1 MRGLN
6 LAFATFAFSQILELF
21 NALKNQLNLEPKFKT
36 LRLIFLT
43 VNFISL
49 HKNFTCKFIK
59 FTKKTPRQK
68 LEFGFFKS
76 VKQVC
81 FSSSQKAANLS
92 AIMTAAK
99 DTYLQHSSNNKFI
112 WQVFGIFGSAAFVCI
127 PSCVKFDLKELK

>member
-6 LAFATFAFSQILELF
+6 LAFATFAFSQILRILKV
-21 NALKNQLNLEPKFKT
+21 LKNRLNLEPKFKA
-36 LRLIFLT
+36 LCLIFLT
-43 VNFISL
+43 VNFINL
-49 HKNFTCKFIK
+49 LKNFTRKFIN

-92 AIMTAAK
+92 VIMAPK
-99 DTYLQHSSNNKFI
+99 DAYLQHSSNSKFAG
-112 WQVFGIFGSAAFVCI
+112 QVCGIFDSAAFIRLPPCA
-127 PSCVKFDLKELK
+127 KFDLREPR

>member
-6 LAFATFAFSQILELF
+6 LAFATFAFSQILRILKV
-21 NALKNQLNLEPKFKT
+21 LKNRLNLEPKFKT
-36 LRLIFLT
+36 FLLIFLT
-43 VNFISL
+43 LNFINL
-49 HKNFTCKFIK
+49 LKNFTCKFIK

-92 AIMTAAK
+92 VITAAK
-99 DTYLQHSSNNKFI
+99 DAYLQHSSNNKFAR
-112 WQVFGIFGSAAFVCI
+112 QVCGILGSASFVCL
-127 PSCVKFDLKELK
+127 PPCAKFDLKGHK

>member
-6 LAFATFAFSQILELF
+6 LAFATFAFSQILRILK
-21 NALKNQLNLEPKFKT
+21 ALKNRLNLKPKFKT
-36 LRLIFLT
+36 VRQILFSAS
-43 VNFISL
+43 FINL
-49 HKNFTCKFIK
+49 LKNFTSKFIK

-92 AIMTAAK
+92 VITAAK
-99 DTYLQHSSNNKFI
+99 DAYLQHSSNNKFI
-112 WQVFGIFGSAAFVCI
+112 WQVFGIFGSAVFVRLR
-127 PSCVKFDLKELK
+127 PCVKFDLKELK

>member
-1 MRGLN
+1 MSGLN

-59 FTKKTPRQK
+59 FTKKMLRRKPK
-68 LEFGFFKS
+68 FGFFES
-76 VKQVC
+76 VKQLY
-81 FSSSQKAANLS
+81 FSLSQKAANLS
-92 AIMTAAK
+92 ATMTSK
-99 DTYLQHSSNNKFI
+99 DIYLRHSSNHKFAG
-112 WQVFGIFGSAAFVCI
+112 QVRDIFGSAAFVRL
-127 PSCVKFDLKELK
+127 PPCVKFDLKELK